1 MAIYEF
7 NGKRPKTGNGT
18 WVAQSAEIIGD
29 VKIGEKC
36 WIGPGA
42 VIRGDFGSIVIDNE
56 TAVED
61 GVIIHSA
68 GMVHIGKRVTIGH
81 MAMIHNAT
89 IEDYAVIGMSSTV
102 CDNAVVGA
110 WSIVAEHSLVKKS
123 QKVKAYSIYAGIP
136 AEKKS
141 ALEQRHKDYM
151 NWGKQLY
158 VDLAARYLSSLKRID
173 PAT

>member
-7 NGKRPKTGNGT
+7 NGKSPKIGKGT

-29 VKIGEKC
+29 VKIGKKC

-42 VIRGDFGSIVIDNE
+42 VIRGDFGSIVIDDE

-68 GMVHIGKRVTIGH
+68 GMVHINKRVTIGH

-89 IEDYAVIGMSSTV
+89 IEEYVVIGMSTTV

-110 WSIVAEHSLVKKS
+110 WSIVAEHSLVKKN
-123 QKVKAYSIYAGIP
+123 QTVKAYSIYAGIP

-141 ALEQRHKDYM
+141 SLEQRHKDYM
-151 NWGKQLY
+151 IWGKQIY

-173 PAT
+173 SAP